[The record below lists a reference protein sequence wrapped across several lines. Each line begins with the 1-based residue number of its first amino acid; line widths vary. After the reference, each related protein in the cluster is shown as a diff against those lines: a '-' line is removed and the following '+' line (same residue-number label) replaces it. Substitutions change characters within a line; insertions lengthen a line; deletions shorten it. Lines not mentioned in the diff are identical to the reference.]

1 MHAQRQ
7 TSDVALWN
15 RIKARI
21 KDWIPAD
28 PIGWGDRM
36 RRRDLLLS
44 ALGVSLLPTSAP
56 AQGPDRVWRVGVL
69 RPTRPVV
76 DLLRQFTLPELARIG
91 FVEGRNLTLRLGRRR
106 LAPGGDAP
114 PRPRAMLLAR
124 LSCLRRPAY
133 RKEQVERCWQHCLA
147 VVTSVSRPRAAL
159 RR

>member
-76 DLLRQFTLPELARIG
+76 DLLRQFTLPELARLG
-91 FVEGRNLTLRLGRRR
+91 FVEGRNLALRLGRTSKVGSGWGCAAETSGN
-106 LAPGGDAP
+106 APRTPVVSQEARVPQGAG
-114 PRPRAMLLAR
+114 RALLATLFGR
-124 LSCLRRPAY
+124 GDIGEPPSSSP
-133 RKEQVERCWQHCLA
+133 
-147 VVTSVSRPRAAL
+147 
-159 RR
+159 